1 MIFILFRTFISALR
15 SHRALALEN
24 LALRHQLDV
33 LKRNTKRPHLTNRD
47 RVLWVILSRVWV
59 DWQKPL
65 TFVQPETVIRWHR
78 RGFRL
83 YWRWKSRPKWPGRR
97 RVPTEIRDLIRQMS
111 QTNPLWGAP
120 RIHGELLKLGIE
132 LGQATVS
139 KYMVRHRKP
148 PSQSWRTFMT
158 NHAKDIVSVDFFTIP
173 TASFRV
179 LFVFLVLTNERRRI
193 VHFNVTDSPS
203 AFWTRQQI
211 VEAFPWD
218 TAPKYLLRD
227 RDGIYG
233 HEFVHRVESMG
244 IKQVLI
250 SAPSP
255 WQNPYVERIIGSIR
269 RECVDHTII
278 FNERHLRRVL
288 REYFKYYHS
297 SRTHLGLE
305 KDCPTPRPV
314 ERPELG
320 SICTESMVGG
330 LHHRYFR
337 RAA

>member
-24 LALRHQLDV
+24 LALRHQLEV
-33 LKRNTKRPHLTNRD
+33 LKRNAKKPRLTNRD
-47 RVLWVILSRVWV
+47 RALWIFLLRYWA
-59 DWQKPL
+59 DWRESL
-65 TFVQPETVIRWHR
+65 TLVQPETVIRWHR

-83 YWRWKSRPKWPGRR
+83 YWKWKSRPRWPGRR
-97 RVPTEIRDLIRQMS
+97 RVPTEVRDLIRQMS
-111 QTNPLWGAP
+111 RDNPLWGAP

-132 LGQATVS
+132 VSQATVS
-139 KYMVRHRKP
+139 KYMIRHRKP
-148 PSQSWRTFMT
+148 PSQGWRTFLT
-158 NHAKDIVSVDFFTIP
+158 NHAQDIVSVDFFTVP
-173 TASFRV
+173 TATFRV
-179 LFVFLVLTNERRRI
+179 LFVFLVLSNARRRVI
-193 VHFNVTDSPS
+193 HFNVTDSPS
-203 AFWTRQQI
+203 AAWTGQQV

-218 TAPKYLLRD
+218 TVPRYLLRD
-227 RDGIYG
+227 RDGVFG
-233 HEFVHRVESMG
+233 EDFVRRVESMD

-250 SAPSP
+250 SARSP

-320 SICTESMVGG
+320 SICTEPMVGG